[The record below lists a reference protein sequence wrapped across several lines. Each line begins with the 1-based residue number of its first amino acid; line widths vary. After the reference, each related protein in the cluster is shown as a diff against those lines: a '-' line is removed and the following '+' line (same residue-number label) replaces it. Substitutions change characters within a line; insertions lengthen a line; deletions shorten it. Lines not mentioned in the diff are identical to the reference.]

1 MYQLIMVLISIS
13 VFAGLLLAGHT
24 YVDPQRVVSL
34 ERAELLLAESN
45 RIDLGL
51 RAYRVAN
58 GVSASDPGWENR
70 ITGYLSAPIRPLSVG
85 LSWALRDGPEGGRV
99 CLRAAPGTSIPG
111 TASRISCV
119 LSGATACLSPS
130 SVGLIGELGWTGC
143 EGMLIVDNALLRSA
157 GSALIDGDETF
168 TLSGPDSETYT
179 FAQSG
184 QDIFTGQVTD
194 FSDLFAATGFSGD
207 IGYWSTSSAAL
218 MSGMFRSAPLF
229 DAAIGGWD
237 TSRVTGMIGMFEEAS
252 GFNRDLSGWCVP
264 LIGSVP
270 ANFDTGAL
278 SWSSGRPVW
287 GACPTGSEPVTIT
300 LGTANL
306 PDGERNTVY
315 AGFDFKTALSLSGAD
330 PSELTFTSPNAPAG
344 LSLDADGL
352 LSGTPT
358 LTGGF
363 SFAVVA
369 SHPGGSS
376 DGRSYTIIINDPDPL
391 VVDP

>member
-13 VFAGLLLAGHT
+13 VFAGLLLAGRS
-24 YVDPQRVVSL
+24 YVDPQRVVAL
-34 ERAELLLAESN
+34 EVAEILLAERN
-45 RIDLGL
+45 RIDLAL

-58 GVSASDPGWENR
+58 GVSATEPGWEVR
-70 ITGYLSAPIRPLSVG
+70 VSAYLSEPIRTLPDG
-85 LSWALRDGPEGGRV
+85 LSWSLRSSSDGGAV
-99 CLRAAPGTSIPG
+99 CLATAPGVNLPG
-111 TASRISCV
+111 NASRISCV

-130 SVGLIGELGWTGC
+130 SVGLIGEPGWTGC

-157 GSALIDGDETF
+157 GSTVAGGDETF
-168 TLSGPDSETYT
+168 SLLGPDLETYT
-179 FAQSG
+179 FTQSG
-184 QDIFTGQVTD
+184 LDLFTGQVSD
-194 FSDLFAATGFSGD
+194 FSDLFASTDFAGD
-207 IGYWSTSSAAL
+207 IGYWSTSRAAI

-237 TSRVTGMIGMFEEAS
+237 TSGVTAMAGMFEDAS
-252 GFNRDLSGWCVP
+252 GFNRDISGWCVP
-264 LIGSVP
+264 LIGSAP
-270 ANFDTGAL
+270 TDFDAGAL

-287 GACPTGSEPVTIT
+287 GTCPTGSDPVAIT

-306 PDGERNTVY
+306 PDGERDTVY
-315 AGFDFKTALSLSGAD
+315 TGFDFRSALSLTGAD
-330 PSELTFTSPNAPAG
+330 PSELTFSSPGAPAG

-352 LSGTPT
+352 LTGTPT

-369 SHPGGSS
+369 SHPGGAS